1 MAGYTRY
8 SALKSTMLLSALAC
22 SQPATLPTSETR
34 LEIVSGN
41 GQSGSAGFELAV
53 PLVARLRDGNGDPV
67 AGVTVH
73 WGTGDREGRLTP
85 ATAVTGSDGIAT
97 AVWRLGRDDGP
108 QRAVATYADRP
119 GVNFNAA
126 SRSGDVL
133 QAGGLPSRQC
143 GVFSDDVVR
152 CWQSPNRDAA
162 ALVSLDTDLRFASLG
177 FAVDRW
183 CGSTR
188 GGAIACVLDAEM
200 MPGGIFRPDAAPV
213 RVLAT
218 NLPVMLR
225 IAGVGTIEGGTTW
238 CAQSVDQAVWCWG
251 NNDRGQL
258 GRGTIGGSSEVP
270 MPVSGGL
277 RVIAM
282 AVTDGAACA
291 IDIQNKPWCWG
302 DSSDGVVP
310 GDAPSAVPVAVPTG
324 LRYLQIAGDGSG
336 AVCALAPGQ
345 EIHCW
350 GSNRSGGRGRSGP
363 AASSQPTVIP
373 GIDFFVALTSGSDG
387 FLALTIDRTLVGW
400 GGPAGSPLRDA
411 PVQLDQGRVFEALL
425 PGGGEA
431 RCVREYLGGT
441 RCIDRVAMATGL
453 AAGGPPHIY
462 GIPGIE

>member
-152 CWQSPNRDAA
+152 CWQSPDRDAA

-218 NLPVMLR
+218 NLPVR
-225 IAGVGTIEGGTTW
+225 RARCRWRCRRDSDI
-238 CAQSVDQAVWCWG
+238 CRS
-251 NNDRGQL
+251 
-258 GRGTIGGSSEVP
+258 P
-270 MPVSGGL
+270 
-277 RVIAM
+277 AM
-282 AVTDGAACA
+282 AVGRSARWHPAKRFTAGVPTAAA
-291 IDIQNKPWCWG
+291 
-302 DSSDGVVP
+302 
-310 GDAPSAVPVAVPTG
+310 VAV
-324 LRYLQIAGDGSG
+324 
-336 AVCALAPGQ
+336 
-345 EIHCW
+345 
-350 GSNRSGGRGRSGP
+350 
-363 AASSQPTVIP
+363 
-373 GIDFFVALTSGSDG
+373 
-387 FLALTIDRTLVGW
+387 
-400 GGPAGSPLRDA
+400 
-411 PVQLDQGRVFEALL
+411 
-425 PGGGEA
+425 
-431 RCVREYLGGT
+431 
-441 RCIDRVAMATGL
+441 
-453 AAGGPPHIY
+453 AAGQRRRASPP
-462 GIPGIE
+462 